1 MTRVA
6 ELMSSPV
13 ITCPGDATLGE
24 VAALLLEHRIHG
36 VVVPD
41 EAGDAAG
48 VISDSDLMAGEW
60 LATDEESL
68 MTMRALTA
76 RELMT
81 SPLVTI
87 DAEADAAD
95 AAARLRSER
104 LARLFVTQPAGVVG
118 VVATSDLVRLLV
130 RPVAAR
136 ATVADVMTRGI
147 VICRGDTTAAQAA
160 RAMTDRH
167 SRAVIVVAAQG
178 RPLGVVTGS
187 DLLPHIAA
195 GTADAPVTELMH
207 EPLTIGSGATL
218 REAADRMLEHGIH
231 RLVVVDPAAPDEIP
245 LGTIATTDVL
255 AEMAAPGSV
264 WLS

>member
-36 VVVPD
+36 VVVRD

-81 SPLVTI
+81 SPPVTI
-87 DAEADAAD
+87 DAEAGS
-95 AAARLRSER
+95 ARNGS
-104 LARLFVTQPAGVVG
+104 
-118 VVATSDLVRLLV
+118 
-130 RPVAAR
+130 
-136 ATVADVMTRGI
+136 RG
-147 VICRGDTTAAQAA
+147 C
-160 RAMTDRH
+160 
-167 SRAVIVVAAQG
+167 SLPG
-178 RPLGVVTGS
+178 RP
-187 DLLPHIAA
+187 
-195 GTADAPVTELMH
+195 E
-207 EPLTIGSGATL
+207 
-218 REAADRMLEHGIH
+218 
-231 RLVVVDPAAPDEIP
+231 
-245 LGTIATTDVL
+245 
-255 AEMAAPGSV
+255 
-264 WLS
+264 